1 MTEQAI
7 DGKFAITNP
16 VILAHPHLFE
26 AVAYKSNGKEKGE
39 PKFGGNLIITPGPEL
54 DALKA
59 KAAAVAKAKWPTRAL
74 GDLKFPFASGDKL
87 ADKRKA
93 KSGKDDGAY
102 QRGKVV
108 INAKSKYRPRL
119 AIVANGRIVDLEDEA
134 AIAQH
139 KSKFFFGAEV
149 LAEVNFVAYENPE
162 KDGVTAYLNLVL
174 ATGKGTRIAGGA
186 SASEVFKGY
195 QGSVSAEDPTAG
207 AVELDDEIP
216 F

>member
-1 MTEQAI
+1 MTDQQT
-7 DGKFAITNP
+7 DGRFAIMNP

-26 AVAYKSNGKEKGE
+26 AQAYKANGKEKGE
-39 PKFGGNLIITPGPEL
+39 PKFGANLVLTPGPEL
-54 DALKA
+54 DEMKK

-74 GDLKFPFASGDKL
+74 SELKFPFASGDKL

-93 KSGKDDGAY
+93 KSGKDDGDY

-108 INAKSKYRPRL
+108 INARSKYRPRL
-119 AIVANGRIVDLEDEA
+119 AIVANGRIVDLEDDA

-139 KSKFFFGAEV
+139 KAKFFFGAEV
-149 LAEVNFVAYENPE
+149 LAELNFVAYENPE

-195 QGSVSAEDPTAG
+195 AGSVSAEDPTG
-207 AVELDDEIP
+207 GVELDDEIP